1 MKKEQIKTNLSLGAA
16 AILSLIAS
24 LFLLTS
30 CSPPNDSLESE
41 HAGVLTETESG
52 HTVAF
57 AIEEEI
63 SETNVSAKKSGTV
76 HFALTK
82 IVDGKTELFDSTT
95 VKYGEYAVFED
106 VKGAYSV
113 VATSAEEQNNE
124 KDTLFGA
131 EILKR
136 NDIDT
141 VYVRVQ
147 KPATLKIS
155 TAYSDFI
162 NSYYDEELQ
171 DLPFEVASL
180 CITGTLACKEITLD
194 DIKRGYAIL
203 TDIPIFNN
211 ESSVKQIEIQLGSK
225 FSTIGVDWNLHAGDT
240 LFANENVVA
249 EKVLYDINFTLP
261 ESDLFDSLG
270 DYQLD
275 SLIVPVRV
283 SNDNYY
289 RYENFFL
296 DEKGHVIIPQF
307 HKDLSSDTTL
317 HWIVI
322 PKIDSTA
329 KLSLVSGTY
338 NYDRVPTYTRLTRYW
353 ETADEDTLW
362 HWINIFEDSSFAIS
376 FWIELDSLADSTVLL
391 GNCDSLGFEI
401 RRCQKDSTAICTRI
415 YNGIDTVST
424 DSVEYGKANILD
436 GKRHHYALVIHKK
449 HLTIAVDGITIR
461 DTDLKLSERFYKVDG
476 IRAATGL
483 VEDILFFS
491 FGDYIRYKGDKS
503 WNRLKAWLY
512 AFYMMQK

>member
-57 AIEEEI
+57 AIEKEI
-63 SETNVSAKKSGTV
+63 SEINVSAKKSGTV

-296 DEKGHVIIPQF
+296 DEKGHVIMPQF
-307 HKDLSSDTTL
+307 HKDLSSDSTL

-401 RRCQKDSTAICTRI
+401 RRCEKDSTALCTRI
-415 YNGIDTVST
+415 YNGIDTSST
-424 DSVEYGKANILD
+424 DSIEYGKASVID
-436 GKRHHYALVIHKK
+436 GKRHHYSFVIHKK
-449 HLTIAVDGITIR
+449 HLTIAIDGETVR
-461 DTDLKLSERFYKVDG
+461 DTDIKFSTEFFKLEG
-476 IRAATGL
+476 IYTGSAPAQDVML
-483 VEDILFFS
+483 YS
-491 FGDYIRYKGDKS
+491 FGDFIKYKSDKN
-503 WNRLKAWLY
+503 WTRLKAWLY
-512 AFYMMQK
+512 AFYEMQK